1 MTASIPISLQPKI
14 KEKGKALVYT
24 MYKLNFDGA
33 LCKNCSLAGIGV
45 IIWNHKGLPMASLM
59 SRKENVTAPLAAELY
74 AALQGLQLAHNIGV
88 KRVII
93 EVFIN
98 YNTVF
103 ED

>member
-1 MTASIPISLQPKI
+1 
-14 KEKGKALVYT
+14 

-33 LCKNCSLAGIGV
+33 FCKNCSLAGIGV
-45 IIWNHKGLPMASLM
+45 IIWNHEGLPMASLM
-59 SRKENVTAPLAAELY
+59 SRKEHITDPLAAELY
-74 AALQGLQLAHNIGV
+74 AALQGLQLAHDIVV

-103 ED
+103 KD